1 MKHLKK
7 LLALGL
13 VLCLILALAACAKN
27 DTPTTTTA
35 APETTAAAPATTTA
49 APETTAAPGYELEE
63 ISVLD
68 DDRIAIKITGMEN
81 DEIWGPVLKV
91 EMENKTDKKLEFTV
105 NEASVNGV
113 SYFSYFDSELP
124 AGKKANDK
132 ISFSDEELNE
142 TLGEF
147 TDIWLRF
154 RVREAGNWD
163 ADDLAQEEVHVY
175 PLGQEAASRYVYTPD
190 GDDKVLVDNEDC
202 TVILT
207 GGKTGDFWAYAMGV
221 FVENKTDRTLSFT
234 ADDVSLN
241 GYVCDPYWSVRV
253 QPHGMSISDM
263 AWSEDELKEN
273 GIKTVEELE
282 YFFRVYESEGWLEGD
297 LLKANVNL
305 NLTNGDLQVAFV
317 EDEPDPEPDPTNP
330 GRTDWP
336 DIPEDTDISPVVG
349 SWIYR
354 MNFKDAM
361 AASGQLEDME
371 ESMGEEFV
379 AILEDLELALTLD
392 LNEDASFVMG
402 FDRDSALTAVKG
414 MVQGLAQALP
424 AMMAET
430 YGMTM
435 EEFNELL
442 EKQGVTMED
451 LLAQMMESMNPE
463 DMIEDLE
470 ESSAAGRFA
479 YEDGKLYL
487 ASDDGG
493 VSILQIEL
501 DEDELK
507 IVGVEE
513 DDVDALEGM
522 EALYPMVFTRR

>member
-27 DTPTTTTA
+27 DTPATTTA
-35 APETTAAAPATTTA
+35 APETTAAATTTA
-49 APETTAAPGYELEE
+49 APETTEAPGYEIEE

-68 DDRIAIKITGMEN
+68 HDEVTVKITGMEI
-81 DEIWGPVLKV
+81 DELWGPMLKV
-91 EMENKTDKKLEFTV
+91 EMENKTDKKLEISV
-105 NEASVNGV
+105 NEAAVNGV
-113 SYFSYFDSELP
+113 SYFSYFTSELP
-124 AGKKANDK
+124 AGKKAIDK
-132 ISFSDEELNE
+132 IKFSDDDLNAI
-142 TLGEF
+142 LGEF

-154 RVREAGNWD
+154 RVREAENWD
-163 ADDLAQEEVHVY
+163 AEDMAAVEVHIY
-175 PLGQEAASRYVYTPD
+175 PLGQEAVSRYAYTPD
-190 GDDKVLVDNEDC
+190 EDDKVLVDDENC

-221 FVENKTDRTLSFT
+221 FVENKTDRTLSFS

-263 AWSEDELKEN
+263 AWSEDELEEN

-282 YFFRVYESEGWLEGD
+282 YVFRVYESEGWLEGD

-361 AASGQLEDME
+361 EASGQLEDME
-371 ESMGEEFV
+371 ESVGEEFV

-451 LLAQMMESMNPE
+451 LVAQMMESMNPE

-487 ASDDGG
+487 ASDEDD
-493 VSILQIEL
+493 VSILNVEL
-501 DEDELK
+501 DEDELR
-507 IVGVEE
+507 IVGVEG